1 MYVCRRQLRQ
11 RVETREEEIRHRYI
25 GTWDV
30 QRARDTTRRKQD
42 PWYLHSARFYQRH
55 VTDKHAIRD
64 NQLEAQVGSIADSG
78 KISKRERYGTDS
90 NRNNIFLQLLLKMPK
105 LEPKQ
110 QLTQKQQR
118 ELERKRREKR
128 EKAKVQKSKQR
139 SRLTE
144 DAKGLQREK
153 DRVRK
158 SRSRERRSGALEGK
172 AQLPPNFILNYTRGV
187 PLPGKVSLWEYAS
200 NGCF

>member
-1 MYVCRRQLRQ
+1 MQ
-11 RVETREEEIRHRYI
+11 I
-25 GTWDV
+25 
-30 QRARDTTRRKQD
+30 
-42 PWYLHSARFYQRH
+42 
-55 VTDKHAIRD
+55 
-64 NQLEAQVGSIADSG
+64 G
-78 KISKRERYGTDS
+78 KISKRKLHGTDS

-144 DAKGLQREK
+144 DAKELQREK

-187 PLPGKVSLWEYAS
+187 PLPGKVSL
-200 NGCF
+200 

>member
-1 MYVCRRQLRQ
+1 MQ
-11 RVETREEEIRHRYI
+11 I
-25 GTWDV
+25 D
-30 QRARDTTRRKQD
+30 
-42 PWYLHSARFYQRH
+42 
-55 VTDKHAIRD
+55 
-64 NQLEAQVGSIADSG
+64 
-78 KISKRERYGTDS
+78 KISKRKLHGIDS

-144 DAKGLQREK
+144 DAKELQRDK
-153 DRVRK
+153 DRVRM

-187 PLPGKVSLWEYAS
+187 PLPGKVSL
-200 NGCF
+200 

>member
-1 MYVCRRQLRQ
+1 MQ
-11 RVETREEEIRHRYI
+11 I
-25 GTWDV
+25 
-30 QRARDTTRRKQD
+30 
-42 PWYLHSARFYQRH
+42 
-55 VTDKHAIRD
+55 
-64 NQLEAQVGSIADSG
+64 G

-110 QLTQKQQR
+110 LTRNQQR
-118 ELERKRREKR
+118 ELDRKRRAKR

-144 DAKGLQREK
+144 DAKELQRDK

-158 SRSRERRSGALEGK
+158 NISRERRSSA
-172 AQLPPNFILNYTRGV
+172 
-187 PLPGKVSLWEYAS
+187 PGGESTTL
-200 NGCF
+200 GRI

>member
-1 MYVCRRQLRQ
+1 MFSER
-11 RVETREEEIRHRYI
+11 ETLPEENKIHI
-25 GTWDV
+25 HDIST
-30 QRARDTTRRKQD
+30 A
-42 PWYLHSARFYQRH
+42 LA
-55 VTDKHAIRD
+55 VTDKHTIHD

-78 KISKRERYGTDS
+78 NISKRERYGTDS

-187 PLPGKVSLWEYAS
+187 PLPGKVSL
-200 NGCF
+200 